1 MVKQEKMKREKSAFA
16 VAGRALACIAIM
28 MPTAALAELE
38 INLPRGVTPMS
49 RDIYDLHMT
58 IIGILAVIGVIVYGV
73 LIYTI
78 IRHRH
83 SKGAKAATF
92 NKNLTLENIW
102 TLIPF
107 LILIGMAIPAT
118 LVMIDME
125 NVENADLTVKITGSQ
140 WKWRYSYLDQ
150 GIEFYSNLSTPPD
163 QIYGDAR
170 KDTWYLREVDRP
182 LVLPVHKKVR
192 FVVTSTDVIHSWWVP
207 ELGVKRDAVPGFV
220 HQAWARIDKPGTY
233 RGQCA
238 ELCGVDH
245 AFMPIVVKAVSDEQ
259 FSRWVAQQKRP
270 HAAPRITRWTMETA
284 MARGKALFDRQ
295 CAACHQEDG
304 SGIPPLYPAL
314 NTSSITV
321 GDPISRHIDLVLNG
335 VPGSAMQ
342 AFGPQLDDDDLAAV
356 ITYERNAWGNDTGD
370 LITPDQVLARRNTQR
385 SSQDNDQP

>member
-1 MVKQEKMKREKSAFA
+1 MVKQDEMKRERSAF
-16 VAGRALACIAIM
+16 VLVGQALACIAIM
-28 MPTAALAELE
+28 LPTAALADWE

-73 LIYTI
+73 VIYTI

-83 SKGAKAATF
+83 SKGATPATF
-92 NKNLTLENIW
+92 DKNLTLENIW

-118 LVMIDME
+118 LVMMDME
-125 NVENADLTVKITGSQ
+125 NVEGADLTVKITGSQ
-140 WKWRYSYLDQ
+140 WKWHYSYLDQ
-150 GIEFYSNLSTPPD
+150 GIEFYSTLSTPPD

-170 KDTWYLREVDRP
+170 KDAWYLREVDRP

-207 ELGVKRDAVPGFV
+207 ELGIKRDALPGFIY
-220 HQAWARIDKPGTY
+220 QAWARIDKPGTY

-238 ELCGVDH
+238 ELCGVGH
-245 AFMPIVVKAVSDEQ
+245 AFMPIVVKAVSNEE
-259 FSRWVAQQKRP
+259 FSLWVAQQESQK
-270 HAAPRITRWTMETA
+270 AAPRTDRWTMEEA

-342 AFGPQLDDDDLAAV
+342 AFGPQLDDADLAAI

-370 LITPDQVLARRNTQR
+370 LVTPDQVQARRI
-385 SSQDNDQP
+385 SQPTAQKKHQP

>member
-1 MVKQEKMKREKSAFA
+1 MRKQQQTGLRSLRLASISA
-16 VAGRALACIAIM
+16 AIM
-28 MPTAALAELE
+28 TPTAALAELE

-58 IIGILAVIGVIVYGV
+58 IIAVLAVIGVIVYGV

-83 SKGAKAATF
+83 SKGAKPATF
-92 NKNLTLENIW
+92 DNNLTLENIW

-118 LVMIDME
+118 LVMMDME
-125 NVENADLTVKITGSQ
+125 DVSDADITVKITGSQ
-140 WKWRYSYLDQ
+140 WKWHYSYLDQ
-150 GIEFYSNLSTPPD
+150 GIEFYSTLSTPPD
-163 QIYGDAR
+163 QIYGDAT

-182 LVLPVHKKVR
+182 LVLPINKKVR

-207 ELGVKRDAVPGFV
+207 ELGVKRDALPGFIY
-220 HQAWARIDKPGTY
+220 QAWARIDQPGIY

-238 ELCGVDH
+238 ELCGVGH
-245 AFMPIVVKAVSDEQ
+245 AFMPIVVKAVSEEE
-259 FSRWVAQQKRP
+259 FSRWVAQQKRRHP
-270 HAAPRITRWTMETA
+270 APRTTQWTMETA

-314 NTSSITV
+314 STSSVTV
-321 GDPISRHIDLVLNG
+321 GAPISRHIDLVLNG

-342 AFGPQLDDDDLAAV
+342 AFGPQLDDADLAAI

-370 LITPDQVLARRNTQR
+370 LITPDQVRQRRSTQ
-385 SSQDNDQP
+385 QTKQENDQP